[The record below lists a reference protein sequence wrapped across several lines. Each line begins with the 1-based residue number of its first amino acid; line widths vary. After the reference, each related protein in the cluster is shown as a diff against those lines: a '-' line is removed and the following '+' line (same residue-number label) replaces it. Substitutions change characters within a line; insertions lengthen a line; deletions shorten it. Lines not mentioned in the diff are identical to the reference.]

1 MSDAIRE
8 SLASEFAND
17 LARAIEAMTG
27 EQPGLKLTGAA
38 SLPLA
43 EWALWGQKFNTS
55 DGTAWLAAAPATWIS
70 LGSRTLRAAGIED
83 DDPATARSTFTEVL
97 GQAFSMLARAMSGRT
112 GREWS
117 CTEGREYNEQAPAA
131 ALWSSI
137 DLVFPDGS
145 SERLLVSFDDAVLA
159 AISGGAPRS
168 QASPPPNT
176 AVRQVISAPQAPK
189 SKTLDL
195 LLDVELPVSVSF
207 GRAQLPL
214 KDVIKLTTG
223 SIVELNRTLAEP
235 VEVIVNNCVIAR
247 GEVVVIEGN
256 FGVRIQQVVSREER
270 LRTLF

>member
-1 MSDAIRE
+1 MSEAIRE
-8 SLASEFAND
+8 SLASELAND
-17 LARAIEAMTG
+17 LTRAIEAMTG
-27 EQPGLKLTGAA
+27 EQPGVKLAGTGT
-38 SLPLA
+38 LPTS
-43 EWALWGQKFNTS
+43 EWGLWAQKFSTG
-55 DGTAWLAAAPATWIS
+55 DGIAWLAAEPATWTS
-70 LGSRTLRAAGIED
+70 LGIRTLRAAGIED
-83 DDPATARSTFTEVL
+83 EDPEMAKSTFAEVL
-97 GQAFSMLARAMSGRT
+97 GQAFSMLARALSTRT
-112 GREWS
+112 RKEWS
-117 CTEGREYNEQAPAA
+117 SAEGREVKEGAPAA
-131 ALWSSI
+131 ALWTTI
-137 DLVFPDGS
+137 DLKFGDGK
-145 SERLLVSFDDAVLA
+145 SERLVVSFDDALIATINAGTVQAPVAPPA
-159 AISGGAPRS
+159 AE
-168 QASPPPNT
+168 
-176 AVRQVISAPQAPK
+176 RQLVSAPQSPK

>member
-43 EWALWGQKFNTS
+43 EWALWGQKFNTG
-55 DGTAWLAAAPATWIS
+55 DGTAWLAAAPTTWTS
-70 LGSRTLRAAGIED
+70 LGTRTLRAAGIED

-117 CTEGREYNEQAPAA
+117 CTEGHEYNEQAPAA

-137 DLVFPDGS
+137 DLVFPDGN
-145 SERLLVSFDDAVLA
+145 SERLLVSFDDAILA
-159 AISGGAPRS
+159 AISGRSRS
-168 QASPPPNT
+168 QGSPPPNT
-176 AVRQVISAPQAPK
+176 AVQHVISAPQAPK

-223 SIVELNRTLAEP
+223 SIVELNRTLSEP

-256 FGVRIQQVVSREER
+256 FGVRIHQVVSREER